1 MASLRKFVHALALLV
16 AVGLSAA
23 TNAAQDNLIDSSGA
37 GDLSQVK
44 ALLAAK
50 ADVDAKTADGRTALM
65 LASQNG
71 HLVHRFQSSNHIRQL
86 DRVCKTTCGRPGPD

>member
-1 MASLRKFVHALALLV
+1 MASLRNFVHALAVLV

-23 TNAAQDNLIDSSGA
+23 APTNAAQDNLIDASSA

-50 ADVDAKTADGRTALM
+50 ADVNAKTAEGRTALM

-71 HLVHRFQSSNHIRQL
+71 HPKPVRGGTALVVASEHGQ
-86 DRVCKTTCGRPGPD
+86 VM

>member
-16 AVGLSAA
+16 AVGLSAGA
-23 TNAAQDNLIDSSGA
+23 TNAAQDNLIDASGA

-71 HLVHRFQSSNHIRQL
+71 HF
-86 DRVCKTTCGRPGPD
+86 

>member
-1 MASLRKFVHALALLV
+1 VRLRKFVHALALLV

-23 TNAAQDNLIDSSGA
+23 APTNAAQDNLIDASGA

-44 ALLAAK
+44 ALLGAK

-71 HLVHRFQSSNHIRQL
+71 HLGQRFRGSNHIKPLPRAC
-86 DRVCKTTCGRPGPD
+86 RTMCG